1 MSQFNNIKITPNIG
15 INSDPKIEFVGAG
28 NSTITLKALNTT
40 NGGITFEGQ
49 KGELLSLVD
58 ADVSVGSSV
67 PSFAV
72 NDFYGVPLIQAYQNG
87 KVLVAPYG
95 LQTVGIG
102 TTNPS
107 AKLEVTPTSTSIAG
121 LFSGTTSSD
130 MVRITQLGTGNA
142 LVVEDST
149 NPDATPF
156 VVGAGGS
163 VGIGTTNPIQPFQV
177 GSGSSVVVIDTIG
190 EIGIGTTNP
199 TVKLDVVGDG
209 KFTGVVTAAR
219 FSGDVNAYPFYAG
232 ISSSVYASP
241 TGTLTPII
249 TLPST
254 SNRRYII
261 HSINVAN
268 KARKQPQGASAT
280 VSISTT
286 TGGVSSVTLTNPGAG
301 YTAGDLSSLDGYS
314 NAIRIGFATVSFV
327 GVGTTG
333 DPAYAGI
340 TSALGVGIVI
350 LTQGAVTGIVTVNT
364 GAGYTAGDVGITSV
378 VFNNT
383 GTGGVGAAATVAIDT
398 VAGIVTNYTIT
409 NPGTGYTVAPLVTIT
424 APIGGGTQAT
434 ATAKITLGIVTS
446 TFVTYPGFAYTTAPA
461 ATFPAPLATG
471 VTTAI
476 TATGIGTLK
485 FGEVTAA
492 FLNTPGEGYTTPPTV
507 SIASTTGTG
516 AQITADVDSDGRVI
530 RLNLLNRGFGYSRNN
545 ALGNNEENEVYI
557 TLPGLAKTEVAVDVA
572 IDRLPVGGATTVQS
586 YLAFNTPI
594 PVGGVVEI
602 LKQPAVLN
610 PRDQIQIR
618 GVDVDGSGLSNA
630 IDVCISYE
638 ETTNTN
644 YIGYGT
650 VTGANLG
657 LGTAITN
664 IGIISATTSPILL
677 QSLRLTNTEF
687 VGDYDASIMLVRPNS
702 LTFNASVNST
712 ISAGSTVLF
721 VDNLTNNSLET
732 VVTTGNLVTVGTALT
747 NVSITSVGGTFVT
760 IGSGSTVNASI
771 SIGTTAIFT
780 VDRRTFLA
788 RNLMIPAYASIELCD
803 TPKRIETGNI
813 LTMNAET
820 VGIDANLSQT
830 IDIQVA
836 AKNITL

>member
-1 MSQFNNIKITPNIG
+1 MAIKVKNTTVIDDSRNIVNIGNIG
-15 INSDPKIEFVGAG
+15 IGTTSTSQLLQVGLG
-28 NSTITLKALNTT
+28 SSIVIVDNM
-40 NGGITFEGQ
+40 
-49 KGELLSLVD
+49 GEL
-58 ADVSVGSSV
+58 
-67 PSFAV
+67 
-72 NDFYGVPLIQAYQNG
+72 
-87 KVLVAPYG
+87 
-95 LQTVGIG
+95 GIG
-102 TTNPS
+102 TTNP
-107 AKLEVTPTSTSIAG
+107 
-121 LFSGTTSSD
+121 
-130 MVRITQLGTGNA
+130 RQ
-142 LVVEDST
+142 
-149 NPDATPF
+149 
-156 VVGAGGS
+156 
-163 VGIGTTNPIQPFQV
+163 
-177 GSGSSVVVIDTIG
+177 
-190 EIGIGTTNP
+190 
-199 TVKLDVVGDG
+199 KLDVIGNVLVSGIATIGVISATNITAQNLLVTGIATIGVTSINLIAQTLSVSGVTSVGFITASSLIVSG
-209 KFTGVVTAAR
+209 ITTLGVTSVSNLNVTGITTVGFITATNVSVSGVVTAAR

-241 TGTLTPII
+241 TGVLTPVLS
-249 TLPST
+249 LPST
-254 SNRRYII
+254 ANRRYII

-268 KARKQPQGASAT
+268 KARRQPAGASAT

-286 TGGVSSVTLTNPGAG
+286 TGGVSSFTLTNPGAG
-301 YTAGDLSSLDGYS
+301 YTAGDLSSLDGYG
-314 NAIRIGFATVSFV
+314 NAIRIGFTTASFV
-327 GVGTTG
+327 GVGITG
-333 DPAYAGI
+333 DPAFAGI
-340 TSALGVGIVI
+340 TSALGVGIVS
-350 LTQGAVTGIVTVNT
+350 LTVGSVTGIVTVNT

-378 VFNNT
+378 VFDNT

-409 NPGTGYTVAPLVTIT
+409 NPGTGYTIAPTVTIT

-434 ATAKITLGIVTS
+434 ATAEITLGIVTS
-446 TFVTYPGFAYTTAPA
+446 AILTYPGFAYTTTPT

-471 VTTAI
+471 VSTAV
-476 TATGIGTLK
+476 TATGIGTLT

-492 FLNTPGEGYTTPPTV
+492 FLNVPGEGYTTPPTV

-530 RLNLLNRGFGYSRNN
+530 RLNLLNRGFGYSTLN
-545 ALGNNEENEVYI
+545 ALGNDEQNEVYI

-638 ETTNTN
+638 ETANTN

-732 VVTTGNLVTVGTALT
+732 VVTPGNLISLVTTVGTAMT
-747 NVSITSVGGTFVT
+747 NASIVSVGNTFVT
-760 IGSGSTVNASI
+760 IGTASTISTAVGVGS
-771 SIGTTAIFT
+771 TAIFT

-788 RNLMIPAYASIELCD
+788 RNLMIPAYGSIELCD

-813 LTMNAET
+813 LMMNAET